1 MMTRTFRAREKVLA
15 LAGEENFR
23 RTFSSLPSSQK
34 KDKKTA
40 HRSAKIARFSGK
52 RRLLTRGSGEDSAK
66 SRAEEHVRPPNVSGV
81 SQVGDRRMNFE
92 VAKPDRHRAMRF
104 KNCSAFAR
112 LRIAMQMIV
121 DVGT

>member
-1 MMTRTFRAREKVLA
+1 
-15 LAGEENFR
+15 
-23 RTFSSLPSSQK
+23 
-34 KDKKTA
+34 
-40 HRSAKIARFSGK
+40 
-52 RRLLTRGSGEDSAK
+52 LTRGSGEDSAK
-66 SRAEEHVRPPNVSGV
+66 SRDEEHVRPPNVSGV

-92 VAKPDRHRAMRF
+92 VAKPDRPRAARF